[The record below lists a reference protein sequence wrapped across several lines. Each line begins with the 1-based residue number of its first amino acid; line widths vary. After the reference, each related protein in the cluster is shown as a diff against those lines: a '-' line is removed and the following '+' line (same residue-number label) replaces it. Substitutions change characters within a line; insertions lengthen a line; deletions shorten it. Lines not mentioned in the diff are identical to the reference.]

1 LLGRVFF
8 SCRGDIEMI
17 QRRRSEEQKRGDF
30 RRAEAPSGLARETG
44 YSDVDVEPDPEDVV
58 ELDPD
63 DEPDPDPEDVVDSEP
78 LSLEL
83 PDEALIA
90 NIFEVLP
97 AMVPGAHVWVDA
109 LELSGSY
116 MVTEPSEFWETMTAQ

>member
-1 LLGRVFF
+1 V
-8 SCRGDIEMI
+8 
-17 QRRRSEEQKRGDF
+17 
-30 RRAEAPSGLARETG
+30 RETG
-44 YSDVDVEPDPEDVV
+44 YSDDDVEPDPEDVV

-63 DEPDPDPEDVVDSEP
+63 DDVEPDPDPEDVVELDPDDDVEPDPDPEDVVDSEP
-78 LSLEL
+78 LSPEL
-83 PDEALIA
+83 PDEVLIA

-97 AMVPGAHVWVDA
+97 AMVPGAQVWVDA